1 MDVLGVDRQTAQDY
15 AETKQGMDILVASV
29 TPAPG
34 SAAAKQLGKSVDTN
48 LKVVAKS
55 NVDGAK
61 FSDTNQGVR
70 SSQLADFNKPSL
82 ISDVVQD
89 KIDKHPDK
97 NYPNGNMVTAHA
109 KVGGDPASL

>member
-1 MDVLGVDRQTAQDY
+1 MDVLGVDRQTTQGY

-34 SAAAKQLGKSVDTN
+34 SATAKQLGKSVDTN

-82 ISDVVQD
+82 ISDVVQA
-89 KIDKHPDK
+89 KIDKHPTK
-97 NYPNGNMVTAHA
+97 TILMETW
-109 KVGGDPASL
+109 